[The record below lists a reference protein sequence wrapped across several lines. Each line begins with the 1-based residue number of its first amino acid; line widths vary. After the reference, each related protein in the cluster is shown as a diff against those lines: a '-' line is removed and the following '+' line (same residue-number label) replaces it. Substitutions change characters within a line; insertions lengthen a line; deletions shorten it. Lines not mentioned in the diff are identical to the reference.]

1 MLQSRPVVLRL
12 DRSPLSKATRLDSGA
27 IRVPARLTRT
37 GVFPYRQA
45 DGTTRREYRPADE
58 VFAPSALEALRAAP
72 VTAEHPTSGARRVT
86 AETWAGV
93 AIGHVGDD
101 VRADADRR
109 FVEGSVV
116 ISDAGAISRVDSGA
130 LREVSVGYDVDLEM
144 TSGVSP
150 EGEPYDAI
158 QRRIRPNHV
167 ALVPRGRAGSEVS
180 LRLDSAG
187 DEIPDPSP
195 KDPAPMKIKI
205 AGREYDAGSPE
216 AEAAIAALSA
226 RADAAEAEAK
236 AVRSRTMREKV
247 RAAKIETRADAD
259 DNAVMVDVVK
269 RIAPD
274 VDLASASPDF
284 VAGAF
289 AVAIAIA
296 LKSMGDAAEKPKAPA
311 QPGSPDA
318 PAAGAAG
325 ARADAIDAAFAKL
338 RADRAEDAKAE
349 TADDIRDRVIAAQRK
364 AAFAGL

>member
-1 MLQSRPVVLRL
+1 
-12 DRSPLSKATRLDSGA
+12 
-27 IRVPARLTRT
+27 LTRT
-37 GVFPYRQA
+37 GVFAYRQA
-45 DGTTRREYRPADE
+45 DGSTRREYRPADE

-72 VTAEHPTSGARRVT
+72 VTVEHPTAGARRVT
-86 AETWAGV
+86 AETWQGV
-93 AIGHVGDD
+93 AVGHVGDD
-101 VRADADRR
+101 VRADSDRR

-116 ISDAGAISRVDSGA
+116 ISDARAISRVDSGA

-144 TSGVSP
+144 TAGVSP

-167 ALVPRGRAGSEVS
+167 ALVPRGRAGSDVT

-187 DEIPDPSP
+187 DEIPDPLP
-195 KDPAPMKIKI
+195 QKDPDPMKIKI

-236 AVRSRTMREKV
+236 TARSRALRERV

-274 VDLASASPDF
+274 VDLASASPDY

-296 LKSMGDAAEKPKAPA
+296 MKALGETAEKPKPT
-311 QPGSPDA
+311 QPGTPDA

-338 RADRAEDAKAE
+338 RADRAETAE
-349 TADDIRDRVIAAQRK
+349 AVTADDIRDRVIAAQRK
-364 AAFAGL
+364 QAFAGL

>member
-1 MLQSRPVVLRL
+1 MALRL

-37 GVFPYRQA
+37 GVFAYRQP
-45 DGTTRREYRPADE
+45 DGSTRREYRPADE

-72 VTAEHPTSGARRVT
+72 VTAEHPTAGARRVT
-86 AETWAGV
+86 AATWSSV

-109 FVEGSVV
+109 FVESSIV
-116 ISDAGAISRVDSGA
+116 ISDADAIARVDSGA

-144 TSGVSP
+144 SPGVSP

-167 ALVPRGRAGSEVS
+167 ALVPRGRAGSEVA

-187 DEIPDPSP
+187 DEIPDTTP
-195 KDPAPMKIKI
+195 KEPAPMKIKI
-205 AGREYDAGSPE
+205 AGREYEAGTPE
-216 AEAAIAALSA
+216 AEAAIAALTA

-236 AVRSRTMREKV
+236 TVRSRVMRDRV
-247 RAAKIETRADAD
+247 RAARLEARADAD
-259 DNAVMVDVVK
+259 DNAVMIDVVK

-296 LKSMGDAAEKPKAPA
+296 LAKMGADEKPKPAAPT
-311 QPGSPDA
+311 PGEP
-318 PAAGAAG
+318 PAAGATG

-338 RADRAEDAKAE
+338 RADRAEDPKAE
-349 TADDIRDRVIAAQRK
+349 TADDIRDRQIAAQRK